1 MKQNEENIYRIDTD
15 KAWNML
21 YARLENENLLSDL
34 SQSNRKLPLFRI
46 AAAAAVCLGI
56 IFSVFYYSHNKEK
69 SLSVLQNKE
78 KSGAL
83 VTTLQDG
90 SVVYLAP
97 DASISYPTV
106 FAKDQRKVELTGN
119 AMFCVAKNEKC
130 PFIIETN
137 EKIMIKVVGTIFA
150 VQSSPGNP
158 FELSVKQGKVN
169 VQTGAG
175 KENFPV
181 EAGETARLN
190 PSGLTKS
197 QTGNLMVFSRF
208 TDKMSFKDEKLSN
221 IVHAINTMY
230 GSPAIITDESINNR
244 TLTVTFDNDSVETM
258 SELIC
263 LALNLEQV
271 NEQNTIFI
279 RQTSK

>member
-15 KAWNML
+15 KAWNTL
-21 YARLENENLLSDL
+21 YARLEKENLLSDM
-34 SQSNRKLPLFRI
+34 QPNRKFPFYRI
-46 AAAAAVCLGI
+46 AVAATVCLGI
-56 IFSVFYYSHNKEK
+56 IFSVFYYSHKNNR

-83 VTTLQDG
+83 VITLNDG
-90 SVVYLAP
+90 STVYLAP
-97 DASISYPTV
+97 NASISYPSA
-106 FAKDQRKVELTGN
+106 FAEDQRKVKLTGN
-119 AMFCVAKNEKC
+119 ALFCVAKNEKC
-130 PFIIETN
+130 PFFIETN
-137 EKIMIKVVGTIFA
+137 EKIMIEVVGTIFA
-150 VQSSPGNP
+150 VQSYPGNP

-169 VQTGAG
+169 VQAVAG
-175 KENFPV
+175 QANFPV

-197 QTGNLMVFSRF
+197 RTGNLMVFSRF

-221 IVHAINTMY
+221 IVHAINAMY

-263 LALNLEQV
+263 LALNLEHV
-271 NEQNTIFI
+271 NKQDTIFI
-279 RQTSK
+279 RK